1 MLAEGSVIW
10 TPGAK
15 KASHRANVVRI
26 SEVLP
31 HPDPETT
38 SLELIHIDGYQV
50 VVRKGQFAIGD
61 LAVYIQPDSV
71 VPQTEPF
78 RFIWEGQVGVDG
90 IVPEKRRRI
99 TVRKFRKEWSEGLL
113 LPLREFSVD
122 KITEIREGV
131 SHVWYG
137 LVDSSGEIVDAKE
150 GDDVSS
156 LLGITHYD
164 PDAGTESTGGAAD
177 KNAPKRKF
185 RYPRTL
191 KGWFNF
197 LMRLVR
203 NKGRLKE
210 ATVDVPVHVPTYD
223 IDALKN
229 YKGTFVPGEIVV
241 VTEKIHGSNARFLYL
256 DGVQYA
262 GSRNQWK
269 AKDASS
275 TWWKA
280 IAQNPWIAEWCE
292 AHPGHVLWG
301 EVTPTQK
308 GYTYGAKPGE
318 VKFFVFDVYTPE
330 GTWEAED
337 VVQRQFHVTQLV
349 PLLYKGPYDEEKIL
363 KLADGPSWVPGASH
377 IREGFAI
384 KTAVERTQRGLGR
397 AQLKVVSNKFLEK
410 DLQIAA

>member
-1 MLAEGSVIW
+1 MLVQDDPAIW

-15 KASHRANVVRI
+15 KASHQANIVRI

-50 VVRKGQFAIGD
+50 VVRKDQFTVGD

-113 LPLREFSVD
+113 LPVREFAIDIVSVD
-122 KITEIREGV
+122 DKPTTFGV
-131 SHVWYG
+131 LDAHGKV
-137 LVDSSGEIVDAKE
+137 VDVYE

-164 PDAGTESTGGAAD
+164 PDASETTRGAQAA
-177 KNAPKRKF
+177 APKRKF
-185 RYPRTL
+185 RYPRTIR
-191 KGWFNF
+191 GWFNF
-197 LMRLVR
+197 IKRLIVKR
-203 NKGRLKE
+203 GRLSD
-210 ATVDVPVHVPTYD
+210 ATVDVPVQVPTYD
-223 IDALKN
+223 VDAFKN
-229 YKGTFVPGEIVV
+229 YKHTFVPGEIVV
-241 VTEKIHGSNARFLYL
+241 VTEKVHGSNARFLYL
-256 DGVQYA
+256 DGAQYA

-280 IAQNPWIAEWCE
+280 LVQNPWIAEWCE

-308 GYTYGAKPGE
+308 GYTYGAKSGE

-330 GTWEAED
+330 GTWVSYD
-337 VVQRQFHVTQLV
+337 NLSSVGFCRSPKQV
-349 PLLYKGPYDEEKIL
+349 PILYYGPYDEEKIL
-363 KLADGPSWVPGASH
+363 KLVDGPSFVNGSGH
-377 IREGFAI
+377 IREGVVV
-384 KTAVERTQRGLGR
+384 KTAVERSVRGLGR
-397 AQLKVVSNKFLEK
+397 AQLKIVSNDFLAK
-410 DLQIAA
+410 DSK